1 MNQLIDILFSE
12 VNITLTLLLILLLV
26 YWIITM
32 IGGLDF
38 DLDIDVDI
46 DVDVDADIDFDS
58 GIEGGNLD
66 FEDISNTEVNQ
77 DDVIGKRRR
86 PLKWWQIFL
95 IYFNFVGLPF
105 MFTFTCWI
113 FVWWLITTLM
123 TTLTF
128 TYDNFIG
135 FIIMIAALFPALF
148 VNKLFTTPFKGFF
161 KQLNKDGDAPVD
173 FLGRQAILL
182 SNITEDKMGNAEVK
196 ADGNSHSI
204 YVKSLDRK
212 PLTYGS
218 SVLIIKRSADHTYFL
233 VQSYNQ

>member
-38 DLDIDVDI
+38 DLDVDVDI
-46 DVDVDADIDFDS
+46 DVDADINLDS
-58 GIEGGNLD
+58 GLEGGNLD

-77 DDVIGKRRR
+77 DDVLGKRRR

-128 TYDNFIG
+128 TYDNFVG

-173 FLGRQAILL
+173 FLGRQATLL

-204 YVKSLDRK
+204 YVKSLNRK

>member
-1 MNQLIDILFSE
+1 LNQLTDILFSE
-12 VNITLTLLLILLLV
+12 VNITLTVLLILLIV

-32 IGGLDF
+32 IGGLDY
-38 DLDIDVDI
+38 DLDVDI
-46 DVDVDADIDFDS
+46 EVDADIDFDA

-66 FEDISNTEVNQ
+66 FEDISNAEVNK
-77 DDVIGKRRR
+77 DDVIGKKRK
-86 PLKWWQIFL
+86 PLKRWQIFL

-105 MFTFTCWI
+105 MFTFTFWI
-113 FVWWLITTLM
+113 FVWWFSTTIL
-123 TTLTF
+123 TTLTG
-128 TYDNFIG
+128 TYENYIG
-135 FIIMIAALFPALF
+135 FVIMIALLFPALF
-148 VNKLFTTPFKGFF
+148 INKILATPFKGFF

-173 FLGRQAILL
+173 FLGRQAIML
-182 SNITEDKMGNAEVK
+182 SSISEDKLGNAEVK

-218 SVLIIKRSADHTYFL
+218 SVLIIKRSADHTHFL

>member
-1 MNQLIDILFSE
+1 MNQLTDILFSE
-12 VNITLTLLLILLLV
+12 VNITLTVLLILLIV

-32 IGGLDF
+32 IGGLDY
-38 DLDIDVDI
+38 DLDVDI
-46 DVDVDADIDFDS
+46 DFDA

-66 FEDISNTEVNQ
+66 FEDISNAEVNK
-77 DDVIGKRRR
+77 DDVIGKKRK
-86 PLKWWQIFL
+86 PLKRWQIFL

-105 MFTFTCWI
+105 MFTFTFWI
-113 FVWWLITTLM
+113 FVWWFSTTIL
-123 TTLTF
+123 TTLTG
-128 TYDNFIG
+128 TYENYIG
-135 FIIMIAALFPALF
+135 FVIMIALLFPALF
-148 VNKLFTTPFKGFF
+148 INKILTTPFKGFF

-173 FLGRQAILL
+173 FLGRQAIML
-182 SNITEDKMGNAEVK
+182 SSISEDKLGNAEVK

-218 SVLIIKRSADHTYFL
+218 SVLIIKRSADHTHFL

>member
-1 MNQLIDILFSE
+1 MNQLTDILFSE
-12 VNITLTLLLILLLV
+12 VNITLTVLLILLIV

-32 IGGLDF
+32 IGGLDY
-38 DLDIDVDI
+38 DLDVDI
-46 DVDVDADIDFDS
+46 EVDADIDFDA

-66 FEDISNTEVNQ
+66 FEDISNAEVNK
-77 DDVIGKRRR
+77 DDVIGKKRK
-86 PLKWWQIFL
+86 PLKRWQIFL

-105 MFTFTCWI
+105 MFTFTFWI
-113 FVWWLITTLM
+113 FVWWFSTTIL
-123 TTLTF
+123 TTLTG
-128 TYDNFIG
+128 TYENYIG
-135 FIIMIAALFPALF
+135 FVIMIALLFPAVF
-148 VNKLFTTPFKGFF
+148 INKILTTPFKGFF

-173 FLGRQAILL
+173 FLGRQAIML
-182 SNITEDKMGNAEVK
+182 SSISEDKLGNAEVK

-218 SVLIIKRSADHTYFL
+218 SVLIIKRSADHTHFL

>member
-12 VNITLTLLLILLLV
+12 VNITLSLLLILLLL

-38 DLDIDVDI
+38 DLDVDI
-46 DVDVDADIDFDS
+46 DIDVDADIDLDS

-128 TYDNFIG
+128 TYDNYIG

-161 KQLNKDGDAPVD
+161 KKLNKDGDAPVD
-173 FLGRQAILL
+173 FLGRQATLL

>member
-1 MNQLIDILFSE
+1 MNQLTDILFSE
-12 VNITLTLLLILLLV
+12 VNITLTVLLILLIV

-32 IGGLDF
+32 IGGLDY
-38 DLDIDVDI
+38 DLDVDI
-46 DVDVDADIDFDS
+46 EVDADIDFDA

-66 FEDISNTEVNQ
+66 FEDISNAEVNK
-77 DDVIGKRRR
+77 DDVIGKKRK
-86 PLKWWQIFL
+86 PLKRWQIFL

-105 MFTFTCWI
+105 MFTFTFWL
-113 FVWWLITTLM
+113 FVWWFSTTIL
-123 TTLTF
+123 TTLTG
-128 TYDNFIG
+128 TYENYIG
-135 FIIMIAALFPALF
+135 FVIMIALLFPALF
-148 VNKLFTTPFKGFF
+148 INKILTTPFKGFF

-173 FLGRQAILL
+173 FLGRQAIML
-182 SNITEDKMGNAEVK
+182 SSISEDKLGNAEVK

-218 SVLIIKRSADHTYFL
+218 SVLIIKRSADHTHFL